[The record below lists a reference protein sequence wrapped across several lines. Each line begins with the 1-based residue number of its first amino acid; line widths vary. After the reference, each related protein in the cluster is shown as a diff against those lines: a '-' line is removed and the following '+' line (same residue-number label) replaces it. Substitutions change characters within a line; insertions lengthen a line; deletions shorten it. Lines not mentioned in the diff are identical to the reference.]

1 MEATSM
7 GQYYLTAFMLNDNRV
22 EVMHPHH
29 YDNGLKLMEHSYVGN
44 NYVNCVIQHLLDITK
59 RDGGCRMAHVG
70 DYSSDVIE
78 EMTGKK
84 KYAKKAYSTCWKG
97 GYGKHYICPNT
108 QIQKDVFIINDE
120 KKEYIRAIQTCD
132 SGKWWIASFMLLI
145 AMGNGLGGGD
155 YHGRSQGL
163 VGRWAC
169 DKLRASE
176 YEPEGYLKIHGWEF
190 KEE

>member
-1 MEATSM
+1 M
-7 GQYYLTAFMLNDNRV
+7 GQYYLTAFMLDNGQV

-29 YDNGLKLMEHSYVGN
+29 YHNGLKLMEHSYVGN
-44 NYVNCVIQHLLDITK
+44 DYVNTVIQHLLDITK
-59 RDGGCRMAHVG
+59 KEGGCRMAHVG
-70 DYSSDVIE
+70 DYSNDVIE

-84 KYAKKAYSTCWKG
+84 KYAKKAYSACWKG

-108 QIQKDVFIINDE
+108 QIDKDVFIINDE
-120 KKEYIRAIQTCD
+120 RKEYIRVIQTCAD
-132 SGKWWIASFMLLI
+132 DKIWIASFMLLI

-155 YHGRSQGL
+155 YHGRNEGL

-169 DKLRASE
+169 DRVRVSE

-190 KEE
+190 KEDY